1 MMMATFTFYNLIFA
15 MFSLV
20 LSYLILGRRNT
31 KHLLL
36 AARVALLI
44 TVILYPW
51 DFFAIRL
58 GAWSYPAYPGRRLY
72 GVPLND
78 LVFIWLCSYLACVLL
93 LRFDRRRSQR
103 ERHAESEQPHG

>member
-1 MMMATFTFYNLIFA
+1 MATFTLYNLIFA
-15 MFSLV
+15 TFSLFF
-20 LSYLILGRRNT
+20 SYLILGRRNR

-36 AARVALLI
+36 SARVALLI

-58 GAWSYPAYPGRRLY
+58 GAWSYPAYPGWRLY

-78 LVFIWLCSYLACVLL
+78 LLFIWLCSYLTCVVLI
-93 LRFDRRRSQR
+93 RFDWRGSQS
-103 ERHAESEQPHG
+103 ERHSESEQPHG